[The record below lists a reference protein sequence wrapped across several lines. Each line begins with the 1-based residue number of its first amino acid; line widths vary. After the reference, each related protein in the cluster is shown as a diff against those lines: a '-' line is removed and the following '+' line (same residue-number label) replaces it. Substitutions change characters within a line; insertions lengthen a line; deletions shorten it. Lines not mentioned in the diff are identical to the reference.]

1 MGDKLVFAWPSDPLL
16 LYALSLAAI
25 LFGGILFLI
34 FTIIFKHG
42 SRLKSEKIQRKFVAC
57 IQSAIE
63 LSQKNANI
71 QEDIAKINS
80 LIANHKKDVA
90 YGWVRL
96 LEKTAKSDRK
106 KCVAIAEK
114 TNMIHCIPHCL
125 NKEGLAEKCI
135 ALEAIGLSGF
145 DQYINDVMKY
155 VHQGGIAPY
164 ACIALSRLIGIA
176 ALPQIIQSYEKGA
189 LSTTQALS
197 AIFEIPKDLIVT
209 YLQDPKPIPLPMK
222 LYQYLG
228 VI

>member
-1 MGDKLVFAWPSDPLL
+1 MGGKLVFAWPSDPLL

-25 LFGGILFLI
+25 LFSGILLLM

-42 SRLKSEKIQRKFVAC
+42 SRLKSEKIQTKFVAS

-71 QEDIAKINS
+71 QTEIAKINS
-80 LIANHKKDVA
+80 LIASHKKDVA

-96 LEKTAKSDRK
+96 LEKTPKSDRTK
-106 KCVAIAEK
+106 YVAIAGQ

-125 NKEGLAEKCI
+125 NEEGLAEKCI

-145 DQYINDVMKY
+145 DQYINDVQKY
-155 VHQGGIAPY
+155 VYQGGIAPY

-176 ALPQIIQSYEKGA
+176 ALPQIIQSYEKGT

-197 AIFEIPKDLIVT
+197 AIVEIPKDLIVT
-209 YLQDPKPIPLPMK
+209 YLQDPKNIPLPK
-222 LYQYLG
+222 QLYRYLG
-228 VI
+228 IT